1 MKQRRL
7 YRHYLILL
15 IIVFVGAILR
25 FSNLGLKPLWLDEVI
40 TATFSLGKNYQDL
53 PLDVVLP
60 LNKLSQVF
68 TYQQGVTCPQI
79 AENIASQSTHPP
91 LFFCWL
97 YNWLGWMTPLGKHW
111 VVKLRSLSALFGI
124 VTIAV
129 MYAINSLAFS
139 RRAGLMAAS
148 IMAVSPFAVYL
159 SQEARHYTLPM
170 MLISLSL
177 WVLLRIGQ
185 DIFRIQGVKLWV
197 WLAWVVVH
205 TISLYVHYFC
215 ILAFIAEIG
224 TLLLLM
230 LRYQQK
236 IIQKTRI
243 WLGFIISIIGVAIA
257 FFPWFLVTLSHANR
271 AETNWITTGN
281 YFTPL
286 YQIIVNW
293 LLMVII
299 LPLEHQ
305 PLPVMI
311 ISGLLMIGFGIWLG
325 KVLLQRLK
333 YLWQTH
339 KTHLPTITLLSF
351 TVIVLLEFLL
361 IVYVLKKDITSAP
374 RYSFVYYPAV
384 CALIGAALSSRFELT
399 IKRERK
405 IAIILLTSLIS
416 SIFVIYNL
424 SFKKPFA
431 PERVAQIINQ
441 EPSQPLMVVMA
452 YLNYQDVALGWSFA
466 LAVENIRDNIEPAN
480 VAFFPQSPDLQTVW
494 QKLSQLPSPQIS
506 QLNLWVIAPGRKRQ
520 DYPPQAQVSSALN
533 CQIDITQHYRIG
545 VPYQLYRCIKS
556 DVK

>member
-1 MKQRRL
+1 MKQRGI

-15 IIVFVGAILR
+15 TIVFVGASLR

-40 TATFSLGKNYQDL
+40 TATFSLGKNYQDF

-68 TYQQGVTCPQI
+68 TYHQGVTCPQI

-91 LFFCWL
+91 LFFCSL

-111 VVKLRSLSALFGI
+111 VVKLRSLSALSG
-124 VTIAV
+124 TLAIAV
-129 MYAINSLAFS
+129 MYGMNSLAFS
-139 RRAGLMAAS
+139 RRAGIMAAS
-148 IMAVSPFAVYL
+148 VMAVSPFAVYL

-170 MLISLSL
+170 VLISLSL

-185 DIFRIQGVKLWV
+185 DIFRVQGVKFWV
-197 WLAWVVVH
+197 WLLWVVVH
-205 TISLYVHYFC
+205 AISFYVHYFC
-215 ILAFIAEIG
+215 ILAFIAEIC

-236 IIQKTRI
+236 IIKKTQT
-243 WLGFIISIIGVAIA
+243 WLGFIISVISVAIA
-257 FFPWFLVTLSHANR
+257 FLPWLLVTLSHANR
-271 AETNWITTGN
+271 AETTWITTDN

-286 YQIIVNW
+286 YQIIINW

-305 PLPVMI
+305 PLPVVI

-325 KVLLQRLK
+325 KFLFQELK
-333 YLWQTH
+333 DLWQEQ
-339 KTHLPTITLLSF
+339 KTHLPTSILLSF

-374 RYSFVYYPAV
+374 RYSFVYYPAI
-384 CALIGAALSSRFELT
+384 CALIGATLSSRLKLT
-399 IKRERK
+399 IKRKR
-405 IAIILLTSLIS
+405 AIFTILLASLIS
-416 SIFVIYNL
+416 SIFAIYNF

-452 YLNYQDVALGWSFA
+452 YLNPQDVALGWSFA
-466 LAVENIRDNIEPAN
+466 LAVENIRDNIEPAH
-480 VAFFPQSPDLQTVW
+480 VAFFQQSSDLQTVW
-494 QKLSQLPSPQIS
+494 QKLAQLPSPQVS
-506 QLNLWVIAPGRKRQ
+506 QLNLWVIAPGKKRR
-520 DYPPQAQVSSALN
+520 DYPPQAQVSPALN
-533 CQIDITQHYRIG
+533 CKIDTTQHYRIG
-545 VPYQLYRCIKS
+545 VPYQLYRCLNIT
-556 DVK
+556 